1 MKKKYNVLRK
11 VISTEL
17 CEFLKNYFLKSEK
30 VAKLYF
36 ATEFISQF
44 NKEYGVF
51 NDPQVEGSYNIYGSI
66 IGDMVLQQLKPL
78 VEKTLNKKLYE
89 TYSYARVYKKGDIL
103 KRHKDR
109 FSCKISATLN
119 LGGEA
124 WPIHIAKNPSE
135 GKVGGRMLGGGR
147 SEKYTPGTAKG
158 ESVILNA
165 GDMLLYP
172 AVELEHWREPLPK
185 GKCIQLFLHY
195 IDVKDKDAEKYKYDY
210 RPMLGVDALLRKGG
224 KADDNPMGS

>member
-17 CEFLKNYFLKSEK
+17 CEFLKNYFLESEK

-36 ATEFISQF
+36 ATDFISQF

-51 NDPQVEGSYNIYGSI
+51 NDPQVEGSYAIYGSI
-66 IGDMVLQQLKPL
+66 VGDMVLQQLKPL
-78 VEKTLNKKLYE
+78 VEKNLKKKLYE

-103 KRHKDR
+103 ERHKDR
-109 FSCKISATLN
+109 FSCKISGTLN

-124 WPIHIAKNPSE
+124 WPIHIANNPSE
-135 GKVGGRMLGGGR
+135 GKAEGRILGGGR
-147 SEKYTPGTAKG
+147 SEKYIPGTAKG

-172 AVELEHWREPLPK
+172 GAELEHWREPLKK

-195 IDVKDKDAEKYKYDY
+195 VNVKDKDAEKYKHDG
-210 RPMLGVDALLRKGG
+210 RPMLGVDTLIRKE
-224 KADDNPMGS
+224 KKNDNPMGS

>member
-17 CEFLKNYFLKSEK
+17 CEFLKNYFLESEK

-36 ATEFISQF
+36 ATDFISQF

-51 NDPQVEGSYNIYGSI
+51 NDPQVEGSYAIYGSI
-66 IGDMVLQQLKPL
+66 VGDMVLQQLKPL
-78 VEKTLNKKLYE
+78 VEKNLKKKLIIDFAE
-89 TYSYARVYKKGDIL
+89 RIRKAIEDE
-103 KRHKDR
+103 KDR
-109 FSCKISATLN
+109 FSCKISGTLN

-124 WPIHIAKNPSE
+124 WPIHIANNPSE
-135 GKVGGRMLGGGR
+135 GKAEGRILGGGR
-147 SEKYTPGTAKG
+147 SEKYIPGTAKG

-172 AVELEHWREPLPK
+172 GAELEHWREPLKK
-185 GKCIQLFLHY
+185 GKCIQLFVHY
-195 IDVKDKDAEKYKYDY
+195 VNVKDKDAEKYKHDG
-210 RPMLGVDALLRKGG
+210 RPMLGVDTLIRKE
-224 KADDNPMGS
+224 KKNDNPMGS